1 MLLHVTIAS
10 APGTVPPAGMT
21 RRELVIKMTAALS
34 GSAVAALLE
43 QRYGQGRY
51 TIHGSALE
59 ELTPGE
65 APFITGAVIL
75 HSTGS
80 PDGVPGADA
89 AHPGAPPLRLAV
101 CAGPDAGSIIALQRG
116 IHTIGRAGPADG
128 GAPPQIGIADPA
140 LSRQHAE
147 LVVGAETVLLRD
159 LGSANGTWVDGR
171 RVRRAAVDTG
181 STLRFGYSSCR
192 LFLPSAWQEAPGP
205 PEDPFQPLTV
215 RFPEHGAKT
224 GLLLVG
230 ALLPLVLGIVLAL
243 ATGMWMFL
251 AFSAVSAVTAL
262 ITAAGARRRRREQ
275 AAEIARA
282 AEEDGTRRRLA
293 APDPGATALA
303 VESVLQRNGRVP
315 STPVCPVRIGAGTQP
330 ANLEAVPPQPHFAP
344 PQLTEVPVVLF
355 LGKDREICLQGS
367 ARDTAALGRTLLLQA
382 SAAAGPLIVC
392 VGTAAELET
401 SARFLPR
408 VALAALP
415 AASPA
420 AVGSA
425 SARLR
430 TLISDLP
437 VPAGDDPF
445 VLFVHRSWAEH
456 AGQLLQAL
464 PEPHFAHAGIIRIGG
479 PPAPVTVTLLGGR
492 GTFASGGST
501 FDFVPDL
508 IQPGTFERLSRRLA
522 ARRLPI
528 PLPAEAP
535 GRLPSSAAFDEF
547 HPLSPDQLLGGWQA
561 NARVDGGAAVVG
573 VSPSGPVTL
582 DLDKDG
588 PHFLVAGTTGSGK
601 SEFLR
606 TFVGSLAASHPPT
619 LFTVLLI
626 DFKGGSGLGPL
637 APLPHSVGLLTD
649 FSAETV
655 ARALVSL
662 RAEVRRREVLLAG
675 AGADNLSAYNAG
687 RSPAEGLPRLL
698 VVVDEFRMLADEV
711 PAALPELL
719 RIAAIGRSLGLH
731 LLLATQRPQ
740 GAITTDIRANIAT
753 SIALRVQSGVE
764 SRDVIN
770 TDTAAAIPP
779 DIPGRA
785 YVSKGG
791 LPPHLFQSLS
801 TSLRG
806 GTGESPLKEL
816 AEHYRSP
823 GADAVGDPKALNRV
837 VSAVRAAAAI
847 GGFPVPFSP
856 VRPPLPSSLTAEQLT
871 RCADDILERLPG
883 GLVLGLLDEPGKQR
897 QRTLCWHPDADS
909 HLALLGAPR
918 SGAPDALELIA
929 GMHLAELPGRHLYI
943 LDSDGSLAWLAAAE
957 QTGAYVGADD
967 TARAARVLAY
977 LGSLILQ
984 APAPATSRAPGG
996 RRQAGSVDP
1005 QHSGIGM
1012 AADGRAAG
1020 GTTLIIT
1027 GWARWCTAFR
1037 AGRGLS
1043 GEEDLADLVRD
1054 GERAG
1059 ICVVLAGDREVLNAR
1074 FFPHIPNRMFF
1085 PADASAETLLIWPRL
1100 PPMDRV
1106 RGRALVQGRCGTAE
1120 GLSAQLLA
1128 HDPREDPE
1136 QLMPLPPGRRRPH
1149 RIENLPVSVQPSA
1162 LGPAPTTDHL
1172 PVGVYGD
1179 ELDTASVRMPPGS
1192 VFLVAG
1198 PRASGRTS
1206 FLRQLQRAAD
1216 SSLECCLVSTQEE
1229 LEPVFSAMER
1239 QQEDLRRFL
1248 ILVDDSDSLPAPS
1261 HQRLAGVQAR
1271 GARIVL
1277 AAVSGHQLTARVP
1290 LALHIRSAPHGALLR
1305 PVTQADGDVFG
1316 VRVDPAA
1323 RRPPGR
1329 CYLVDGTEVLEA
1341 QAAYDPAD

>member
-1 MLLHVTIAS
+1 MTVAS

-21 RRELVIKMTAALS
+21 RREVVIKMTAALS
-34 GSAVAALLE
+34 GNAVAVLLE
-43 QRYGQGRY
+43 QRYGPGRY
-51 TIHGSALE
+51 TIHGSPLE
-59 ELTPGE
+59 QLTPGD

-75 HSTGS
+75 HSTDS
-80 PDGVPGADA
+80 PDGGVPGADA
-89 AHPGAPPLRLAV
+89 AHAAAPPLRLAV
-101 CAGPDAGSIIALQRG
+101 CTGPDAGNIIALQRG
-116 IHTIGRAGPADG
+116 THAIGRAGPADG
-128 GAPPQIGIADPA
+128 GPPPKVGIADPA

-159 LGSANGTWVDGR
+159 SGSANGTWVDGR
-171 RVRRAAVDTG
+171 RVRRAVVDTG
-181 STLRFGYSSCR
+181 SLLKFGYSSCR
-192 LFLPSAWQEAPGP
+192 LFLPAAWQEAPGP

-275 AAEIARA
+275 AAAIARA
-282 AEEDGTRRRLA
+282 AEEDGRRRKLA

-303 VESVLQRNGRVP
+303 MESVPQRNGRVH

-330 ANLEAVPPQPHFAP
+330 ANLEAVPPQPHFKP
-344 PQLTEVPVVLF
+344 PQLQEAPVVLF

-382 SAAAGPLIVC
+382 SAADGPLIVC

-430 TLISDLP
+430 ALLSDLP
-437 VPAGDDPF
+437 VPSGGVPF

-456 AGQLLQAL
+456 AGQLLQSL
-464 PEPHFAHAGIIRIGG
+464 PEPHSAHAGIIRMGG

-492 GTFASGGST
+492 GTFASGAAT

-522 ARRLPI
+522 ARRLPR
-528 PLPAEAP
+528 PADVP
-535 GRLPSSAAFDEF
+535 GRLPSAAAFDEF
-547 HPLSPDQLLGGWQA
+547 HPPAPDQILGGWQA
-561 NARVDGGAAVVG
+561 DARADGAAAVVG

-675 AGADNLSAYNAG
+675 VGADNLSAYNAG
-687 RSPAEGLPRLL
+687 HRPAEGLPRLL

-764 SRDVIN
+764 SRDVIT
-770 TDTAAAIPP
+770 TDAAAAIPP

-801 TSLRG
+801 TSLRS

-816 AEHYRSP
+816 AEYYHSP

-856 VRPPLPSSLTAEQLT
+856 VRPPLPSSLTAGQLT
-871 RCADDILERLPG
+871 RCADDIREQLPG

-897 QRTLCWHPDADS
+897 QRTLSWHPEADS
-909 HLALLGAPR
+909 HLAVLGAPR
-918 SGAPDALELIA
+918 SGAPDALALIA
-929 GMHLAELPGRHLYI
+929 GQHLAELPGRHLYI
-943 LDSDGSLAWLAAAE
+943 LDADGSLAWLAAAE
-957 QTGAYVGADD
+957 QTGAYVGSHD

-977 LGSLILQ
+977 LASLILQ
-984 APAPATSRAPGG
+984 ATAPFRAPGG
-996 RRQAGSVDP
+996 HSHAGSVDP

-1012 AADGRAAG
+1012 AADGGAAG

-1037 AGRGLS
+1037 SGRGLS

-1074 FFPHIPNRMFF
+1074 FFPLIPNRMFF

-1128 HDPREDPE
+1128 HDPRVDPE
-1136 QLMPLPPGRRRPH
+1136 QLIPLPPGRPRPH
-1149 RIENLPVSVQPSA
+1149 RIENLPVSVRPSA

-1179 ELDTASVRMPPGS
+1179 ELDTASVRIPPGS

-1198 PRASGRTS
+1198 PRGSGRTT
-1206 FLRQLQRAAD
+1206 FLRQLQRSAD

-1229 LEPVFSAMER
+1229 LEPVFSALER
-1239 QQEDLRRFL
+1239 RQEDLRRFL
-1248 ILVDDSDSLPAPS
+1248 ILVDDSDSLPVPA

-1271 GARIVL
+1271 GARIVV

-1290 LALHIRSAPHGALLR
+1290 LALHIRSAPLGALLR

-1329 CYLVDGTEVLEA
+1329 CYLVDGTEVIEA
-1341 QAAYDPAD
+1341 QAAYALPA